1 VFGFARQALIAAC
14 HEGPWRQLDDW
25 HPRCDP
31 RIPLI
36 DREPVANYGCY
47 PARSPNPYRCF
58 FGDYYR
64 DLRVF
69 AAPSLT
75 ATLSEGGRTGDPSAI
90 TSLTAMA
97 DGGGTSSGGV
107 VLFLFAPLAIGLVA
121 YALLRSGAI
130 G

>member
-1 VFGFARQALIAAC
+1 
-14 HEGPWRQLDDW
+14 
-25 HPRCDP
+25 
-31 RIPLI
+31 
-36 DREPVANYGCY
+36 
-47 PARSPNPYRCF
+47 
-58 FGDYYR
+58 
-64 DLRVF
+64 VF

-75 ATLSEGGRTGDPSAI
+75 ATLSEGGRTGNPSAT